1 MIRLFRQI
9 ERRARRA
16 MTIDEKAE
24 VLLDKFDTR
33 LGDPVRY
40 SLLMQRALARMRHAD
55 KVAAAAT
62 ASP

>member
-1 MIRLFRQI
+1 
-9 ERRARRA
+9 